1 MLNFILTSIYFATP
15 AMFANMAP
23 AYCKNCLNFLNK
35 PVDCGTTWK
44 GKPILGSHKTW
55 RGFIVGIITGIIV
68 VFAQKILYQYSS
80 FANISYINY
89 QKENAIIVGFL
100 FGFGVL
106 FGDAIKSLIKR
117 RFNIKPGDKF
127 FPWDQLD
134 MLFGAGI
141 LIAVIKPISL
151 QMWIFYIGFALVA
164 HPLINMAGHKLGFKE
179 VPW

>member
-1 MLNFILTSIYFATP
+1 MLNFILTSIYFALP
-15 AMFANMAP
+15 AMFANIAP
-23 AYCKNCLNFLNK
+23 VCCKSYFKFLAK
-35 PVDCGTTWK
+35 PVDGGKTWK

-55 RGFIVGIITGIIV
+55 RGLFAGVIAGVIV
-68 VFAQKILYQYSS
+68 VFIQKFLYQYSNFS
-80 FANISYINY
+80 NISYINY
-89 QKENAIIVGFL
+89 QKENAIWVGFL
-100 FGFGVL
+100 FGFGAL

-117 RFNIKPGDKF
+117 RFNVKSGDRF

-141 LIAVIKPISL
+141 FISVIKPISL

-164 HPLINMAGHKLGFKE
+164 HPLINIIGYKLKFKD